1 MLTRIALLVALF
13 GGICR
18 RRPPK
23 SPLSLTYHGDTSRSG
38 NFVVPS
44 LTWEKA
50 RSLHLDQ
57 TFNAR
62 VAGHLYAQPLY
73 WRAPGIDTAMLLV
86 ATEDNIVQAFDA
98 QSGKELW
105 RRSVGHPIPR
115 SSLGCG
121 NINPLGITGTPAS
134 TPPVGQFILTQPSR
148 TPLVLIIDFLGY
160 R

>member
-1 MLTRIALLVALF
+1 MFARIALLVTFLGLTCSGQAAAEEY
-13 GGICR
+13 GV
-18 RRPPK
+18 
-23 SPLSLTYHGDTSRSG
+23 LTYHEDSSRSG

-50 RSLHLDQ
+50 RSIHLDQ
-57 TFNAR
+57 NFNAS

-73 WRAPGIDTAMLLV
+73 WRASGANTAMVLV
-86 ATEDNIVQAFDA
+86 ATEDNVVQAFDS

-121 NINPLGITGTPAS
+121 NINPLGITGTP
-134 TPPVGQFILTQPSR
+134 V
-148 TPLVLIIDFLGY
+148 IDSS
-160 R
+160 